1 MTLKM
6 LVLIGWWVDLLLF
19 CRRLRQEII
28 EENVNVSALAQLD
41 ISMIWPRVVLY
52 SGEEASIYLAT
63 GVSNGGD
70 TTNLAISTI
79 PLRCIGE

>member
-1 MTLKM
+1 M

-63 GVSNGGD
+63 GVSKRRRHYEFGHFNDSFAVYRRIMG
-70 TTNLAISTI
+70 
-79 PLRCIGE
+79 